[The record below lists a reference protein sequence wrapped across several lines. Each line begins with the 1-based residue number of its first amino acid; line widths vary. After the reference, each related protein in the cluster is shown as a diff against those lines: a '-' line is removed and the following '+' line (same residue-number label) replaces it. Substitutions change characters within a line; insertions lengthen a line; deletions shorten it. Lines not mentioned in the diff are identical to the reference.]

1 MAASALDI
9 EGLEREQLFE
19 VARDFPLLTAAQEQ
33 TLDQS
38 KWTASEAMQSVFV
51 GDEAARAYLAD
62 WLEGCVEFAPDVALV
77 RPRDH
82 YYLLRR
88 EMVDF
93 LGKGSR
99 AATIDS
105 LVRTLREPLERQ
117 AGMESIGMT
126 PSLTAGIAAVLLRH
140 SGSAVNCNVADAVQA
155 WEQHWPRPPWQ
166 EGVRLARASVR
177 SLLARRRDYLQA
189 RDTLV
194 LHNLRLVY
202 TIAGRNKGKGVT
214 FPDLVQEG
222 IFGLIRAAEKYDH
235 RKGFRFST
243 YSFNWIT
250 QAVRRAV
257 GNHGGL
263 IRYPTHVQEKV
274 GKLYREKLEMQ
285 ARQGVEPGDRELAAA
300 SGISLAE
307 TRELLKLRN
316 QAYSLDASP
325 GEDAGSL
332 YEVLPAASADEAS
345 RPAEIHSLHRLILD
359 ELGESLEP
367 VEQDVII
374 ARWGLHHDR
383 PLSRAEMADR
393 LRVST
398 ERIRQLENSA
408 LSKLQLNPEL
418 RSTFETYQ
426 PGFMD

>member
-19 VARDFPLLTAAQEQ
+19 VARGFPLLTAAEEQ
-33 TLDQS
+33 ALDQK
-38 KWTASEAMQSVFV
+38 KWTASEGMQRVFV
-51 GDEAARAYLAD
+51 SDEAARTYLAS
-62 WLEGCVEFAPDVALV
+62 WLRGCQEFAPDVAVV

-93 LGKGSR
+93 LAKGSR
-99 AATIDS
+99 AADIDP
-105 LVRTLREPLERQ
+105 LVQALQNPAEPL
-117 AGMESIGMT
+117 AVAESIGMT

-140 SGSAVNCNVADAVQA
+140 SGTAVNCNVADALQA
-155 WEQHWPRPPWQ
+155 WEQHWPRPAWRD
-166 EGVRLARASVR
+166 GARLDRTATR
-177 SLLARRRDYLQA
+177 SLLAQRREYLQA

-214 FPDLVQEG
+214 FSDLVQEG

-235 RKGFRFST
+235 SKGFRFST

-274 GKLYREKLEMQ
+274 GKLYREKIEIQ
-285 ARQGVEPGDRELAAA
+285 ARQGAEPGDRELAAA

-316 QAYSLDASP
+316 QAYSLDVSP

-332 YEVLPAASADEAS
+332 YEMLPASSADEAS
-345 RPAEIHSLHRLILD
+345 KPAEIHSLHRLILD

-408 LSKLQLNPEL
+408 LTKLQANPEL
-418 RSTFETYQ
+418 RSTFEAYQ
-426 PGFMD
+426 PGFVD